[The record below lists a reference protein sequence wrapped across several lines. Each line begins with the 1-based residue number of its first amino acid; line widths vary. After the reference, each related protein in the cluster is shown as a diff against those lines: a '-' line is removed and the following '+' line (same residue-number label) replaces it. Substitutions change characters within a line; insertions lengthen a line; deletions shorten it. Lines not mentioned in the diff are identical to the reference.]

1 MGDDIGASAVDF
13 FVSGDDDVDGVLEF
27 VGGETACCGDHAGD
41 RTFHVG
47 YAASVDSGS
56 LFDDFKGVPRPPF
69 GGYDVVVSHQGEA
82 TSAITL
88 FADEVQFGN
97 AVGVCVG
104 NAFNR
109 EAGFAHSFCH
119 GI

>member
-1 MGDDIGASAVDF
+1 M
-13 FVSGDDDVDGVLEF
+13 LEF
-27 VGGETACCGDHAGD
+27 VGGETACRGDHAGD

-47 YAASVDSGS
+47 YAASVNAGS
-56 LFDDFKGVPRPPF
+56 FFDDFIGVPRPPF
-69 GGYDVVVSHQGEA
+69 SGYDVVVAHQGE
-82 TSAITL
+82 SPGAISFL
-88 FADEVQFGN
+88 ADEIQFGN

-104 NAFNR
+104 NTFNC